1 MARSSGGHGG
11 LVIVG
16 WLPLLLLI
24 AALTAVAAA
33 ATAPGYFQT
42 SVGSQDSAVDTLTK
56 LALQGRAGDINVW
69 FDAHPGSCINRKR
82 LISVAERPAGMGRRE
97 QAQFWSLRRPD
108 KGGTSLQVTDA
119 EMERYQLL
127 KALRSGREGDVALA
141 LDKQSGKMVA
151 IKKVQ
156 RVFAGRSGVRAARQ
170 IWTEIKLLQLTRDSG
185 DIMDM
190 ERVLMPRE
198 PHLFQNVYQ
207 VYGLLQG
214 GIPLYK
220 ADQSLTPAEA
230 QQQKL
235 NFFQLIRGLH
245 YMHSAGVVHNDFR
258 EHNTMLD
265 ADCNLKIIDLG
276 LGRLG
281 VKTRSTLRLPLSGDF
296 SWYARDMW
304 MLGSSMLYIIGG
316 AGQFRLAS
324 GHATQREKAGAI
336 IDVLGAP
343 SEAVINMY
351 DERMQGI
358 WRDAKK
364 KHRQRM
370 SLQERFP
377 HADPL
382 LLDLIQRTMTLDRR
396 PPRPSELL
404 QHPYFDGMDRS
415 DIPHGPAG
423 ASDTVQDFPT
433 SHQRARAKLM
443 RAVHSVNAQ
452 YARSRIDL

>member
-1 MARSSGGHGG
+1 MGRP
-11 LVIVG
+11 
-16 WLPLLLLI
+16 PLLLLI
-24 AALTAVAAA
+24 TALTAVAAA
-33 ATAPGYFQT
+33 AYAQPR
-42 SVGSQDSAVDTLTK
+42 VDSQDSAVDALTK
-56 LALQGRAGDINVW
+56 LALQGRVDDIDAW
-69 FDAHPGSCINRKR
+69 FEAHPGSCINRKR
-82 LISVAERPAGMGRRE
+82 LVSVAERPAGMSQDEHAR
-97 QAQFWSLRRPD
+97 FWSVQHPD
-108 KGGTSLQVTDA
+108 EGGSSLQVTDA

-127 KALRSGREGDVALA
+127 RPVRSGREGEVALG
-141 LDKQSGKMVA
+141 LDRQSGKMVA
-151 IKKVQ
+151 IKKVPH
-156 RVFAGRSGVRAARQ
+156 VFASGTGVRASRQ
-170 IWTEIKLLQLTRDSG
+170 TWTEIKLLQLTRDSG

-281 VKTRSTLRLPLSGDF
+281 VKTPSTLRLPLSGDGNWF
-296 SWYARDMW
+296 ARDMW